1 MSLLRARRAA
11 APVAAAARPTCHDV
25 VINPAMK
32 QLVFA
37 ALVVLAVAV
46 FARNVWRYTK
56 VVMLGRPAGLRETW
70 GERIA
75 SLMAFFFGQKKVMEE
90 SASWH
95 HLPIYWGFLVLGLAS
110 TDMILSGL
118 LGAWFNLGTVVGATL
133 YGWIRWAV
141 DVANLIV
148 VAALL
153 YAFYRRLVVKPRF
166 IPANLDAILILGGIM
181 LLCFTHFGHHAWAMA
196 AEGAVDPM
204 QPISAALGKA
214 FGLYTVV
221 GTTARPS
228 VDAGLAHT
236 ISEVH
241 WWGHVGILLG
251 FLNYLPFSK
260 HIHVL
265 GSGPN
270 ILLRDQGQRM
280 VMPKIDIE
288 NPNDWGAGKLEDF
301 TWKSLLDNYACT
313 ECARCTTYCPAF
325 ATDKPLS
332 PMHVIHDLKDEMKSR
347 GVAVVELQQLG
358 QSIGVPGLTAPAPGI
373 EPFDPIEGDAAY
385 PAWKASQDAW
395 AKAKELPENKPVVD
409 RIEAIKQ
416 ELLAMPPLVGGRIK
430 DETLWACTTC
440 GACQQVCPVFIDHPL
455 KIVQMRTHIVLN
467 DATGTRVPSGFATAF
482 QKIEN
487 AGNPWGLPQSQ
498 RMAWAKDLEV
508 PTIEDKPDAEYLLF
522 VGCAGSYSDVSKKAT
537 RALVRCLEAA
547 GVSYAVLGEQE
558 RCNGDTLRRGGKEDS
573 FQALAKENVELWNEL
588 KVRKIIA
595 SCPHCYHTIANEYP
609 QFGGN
614 YEVVHHSKLIAHLL
628 ETGKLKVETPLAK
641 KMTYHDSCY
650 IGRWNGVYDAPRAA
664 ITAVTGTDKF
674 VELGRNREHGF
685 CCGAGGAR
693 FWTEEE
699 PSKRVNLNRTKE
711 IVEAGVD
718 AVGVACPFCKT
729 MVGDGIKHFDKDE
742 AIEVLDIAEVV
753 AAALAPAP
761 RRASAEAES

>member
-1 MSLLRARRAA
+1 
-11 APVAAAARPTCHDV
+11 
-25 VINPAMK
+25 MK

-37 ALVVLAVAV
+37 ALVALAVGV
-46 FARNVWRYTK
+46 FAQTLIRYAK
-56 VVMLGRPAGLRETW
+56 IVMLGRPSNLRESW

-90 SASWH
+90 RASWH
-95 HLPIYWGFLVLGLAS
+95 HLPIYWGFLVLGFAT
-110 TDMILSGL
+110 TDMVLAGL
-118 LGAWFNLGTVVGATL
+118 LGEWFNLGVVLGDTL

-141 DVANLIV
+141 DIANAIVA
-148 VAALL
+148 AALL
-153 YAFYRRLVVKPRF
+153 YALWRRLVTKPRF
-166 IPANLDAILILGGIM
+166 IPANLDAVLILGGI
-181 LLCFTHFGHHAWAMA
+181 LTLCLTHFGHHSWEMA
-196 AEGAVDPM
+196 ALGAVDPM
-204 QPISAALGKA
+204 QPVSTAMGKA

-221 GTTARPS
+221 GTKAKAN
-228 VDAGLAHT
+228 VDAATAHMV
-236 ISEVH
+236 SEVH
-241 WWGHVGILLG
+241 WWGHVGVILG

-288 NPNDWGAGKLEDF
+288 NPNDWGVGKIEDF
-301 TWKSLLDNYACT
+301 SWKSLLDNYSCT

-332 PMHVIHDLKDEMKSR
+332 PMHLIHDLKDEMKAR
-347 GVAVVELQQLG
+347 GTKVVELHALG
-358 QSIGVPGLTAPAPGI
+358 AKIGVANLSAPAPGI

-385 PAWKASQDAW
+385 PAWKASEDAW
-395 AKAKELPENKPVVD
+395 AKAKEAPENKPIVD
-409 RIEAIKQ
+409 QIGAIRQ
-416 ELLAMPPLVGGRIK
+416 ELLGLPPLVGGRIK

-482 QKIEN
+482 QKIES

-508 PTIEDKPDAEYLLF
+508 PTLADKPDAEYLLF

-537 RALVRCLEAA
+537 RALIRCLEAA

-558 RCNGDTLRRGGKEDS
+558 RCTGDTLRRGGKEDS
-573 FQALAKENVELWNEL
+573 FQALAQENVDLWNEL
-588 KVRKIIA
+588 GVRKIIA
-595 SCPHCYHTIANEYP
+595 SCPHCFHTIANEYP
-609 QFGGN
+609 QFGGR

-641 KMTYHDSCY
+641 RLTYHDSCY
-650 IGRWNGVYDAPRAA
+650 IGRWNGIYDAPRAA
-664 ITAVTGTDKF
+664 ITAVAGGDRF

-699 PSKRVNLNRTKE
+699 PAKRVNLNRTKE
-711 IVEAGVD
+711 IVEAGVE

-729 MVGDGIKHFDKDE
+729 MVADGLKHFNKDE

-753 AAALAPAP
+753 AAALAVGHE
-761 RRASAEAES
+761 RATEAVS